1 MKNKRKKRR
10 RKKIWEKMYIRSVKI
25 VRSVQ
30 SRMNMACVKS
40 VLKNFLNEF

>member
-10 RKKIWEKMYIRSVKI
+10 RKIWVKMHIKSVKI

-40 VLKNFLNEF
+40 VLKKFLNEF